1 MTHISFAFKI
11 AGEMIDP
18 ADIEDEELLTDIND
32 VVGSIV
38 DPIADLVCPEHNEA
52 PRFLCTGE
60 NFDEISVETHG
71 CCDIL
76 IKEVKKRMNF

>member
-1 MTHISFAFKI
+1 MKDISFAFKI

-18 ADIEDEELLTDIND
+18 ANIEDKELLGDIND

-38 DPIADLVCPEHNEA
+38 DHIGDLACPAHHEA

-60 NFDEISVETHG
+60 NFYEISVETHG
-71 CCDIL
+71 CCDVL
-76 IKEVKKRMNF
+76 IREVKKRLNF

>member
-1 MTHISFAFKI
+1 MRQISFAFEI

-18 ADIEDEELLTDIND
+18 AEIEDKELLSDIND
-32 VVGSIV
+32 IVGSII
-38 DPIADLVCPEHNEA
+38 DPIGDLVCPEHDEA

-71 CCDIL
+71 CCDKL
-76 IKEVKKRMNF
+76 IREVKKRLNF

>member
-1 MTHISFAFKI
+1 MSDISFAFKI

-18 ADIEDEELLTDIND
+18 ADIKDEELLADIND
-32 VVGSIV
+32 VVGAIV
-38 DPIADLVCPEHNEA
+38 DGIGDLVCAEHHEA
-52 PRFLCTGE
+52 PRFLCSGE

-71 CCDIL
+71 CCDML

>member
-1 MTHISFAFKI
+1 MRQISFAFKI

-18 ADIEDEELLTDIND
+18 GEIEDKELLSDIND
-32 VVGSIV
+32 IVESII
-38 DPIADLVCPEHNEA
+38 DPIGDLVCPEHDEA

-71 CCDIL
+71 CCDKL
-76 IKEVKKRMNF
+76 ITEVKKRLNF